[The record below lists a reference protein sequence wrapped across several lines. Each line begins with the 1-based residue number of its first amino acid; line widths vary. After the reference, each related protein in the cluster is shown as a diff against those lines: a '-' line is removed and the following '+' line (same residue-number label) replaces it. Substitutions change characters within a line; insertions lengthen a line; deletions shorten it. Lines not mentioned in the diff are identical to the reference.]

1 MPTIA
6 ITSDKSTLI
15 ANEVAIITFILSEAS
30 TDFLVEDIDVSGG
43 TLGTFTGSDA
53 NYTAIFTPAL
63 SSNADGVI
71 SVASEKFSNS
81 IAEFNTDG
89 ADPDNTVTITV
100 DTILPTI
107 IVTTG
112 TSNLLSEE
120 TAIITF
126 TLSKESTDF
135 TIDKIT
141 HSGGTLSDFAGSGTS
156 YTVTFAPALESTVN
170 GVISVASNKFS
181 DSVGNFNIDG
191 SDSNNTVIITVNTIT
206 PTISITSLTTS
217 LVAGQI
223 ATITFI
229 LSEASI
235 DFSSLDVFHQGGIL
249 ADFYESDLHTYTATF
264 IPNENSDTQGVI
276 SVSSHKFH
284 NATGNFNITGDILN
298 IEIDTRV
305 SGFTNGYN
313 IPYSNLIEGNYIN
326 IPFTSLGTGEDTSTS
341 LTLVAK
347 GHINYGISVHTNFLH
362 LLEHF
367 ASTTAP
373 VNPTVGQVWFDTL
386 TDKLYVY
393 DVHEHW
399 TKVSNKPGATG
410 KDDDMVFVE
419 NARVVTGTY
428 TLSEGKSA
436 SSVGPITINPYV
448 TVTIPAGQRWIIF

>member
-6 ITSDKSTLI
+6 ISSDKSSLI
-15 ANEVAIITFILSEAS
+15 ANEVAIITFVLSEPS
-30 TDFLVEDIDVSGG
+30 TDFLVEDIDVTGG
-43 TLGTFTGSDA
+43 LLGTFTGSDA
-53 NYTAIFTPAL
+53 NYTAIFTPTV
-63 SSNADGVI
+63 SSIADGVI

-107 IVTTG
+107 IVSTG

-120 TAIITF
+120 IAVITF

-135 TIDKIT
+135 TIGKIT
-141 HSGGTLSDFAGSGTS
+141 HSGGTLSDFGGSGTS

-191 SDSNNTVIITVNTIT
+191 SDSDNTVIITVNTIT

-217 LVAGQI
+217 LVVGQI

-249 ADFYESDLHTYTATF
+249 ANFYESDLHTYTATF
-264 IPNENSDTQGVI
+264 IPNEDSNTPGVI
-276 SVSSHKFH
+276 SVSSHEFH

-298 IEIDTRV
+298 IAINTKVD
-305 SGFTNGYN
+305 GYTNGYN
-313 IPYSNLIEGNYIN
+313 IPYSNGLHSIN
-326 IPFTSLGTGEDTSTS
+326 IPYSPLGEGEDTSTS
-341 LTLVAK
+341 LTLVSK
-347 GHINYGISVHTNFLH
+347 GHVNYGVSVHTNFLH

-367 ASTTAP
+367 ASGTEP
-373 VNPTVGQVWFDTL
+373 LNPTVGQIWFDTI

-393 DVHEHW
+393 DVHLRW
-399 TKVSNKPGATG
+399 VKVSNKPGATG

-436 SSVGPITINPYV
+436 FSVGPITINPYV
-448 TVTIPAGQRWIIF
+448 TVTIPAGQRWVIF